1 MSSLSDLLNQYSQDI
16 SARVRHQDDT
26 DREIQDR
33 KAQTIQE
40 KYQQV
45 RDHFES
51 AANDL
56 MGAGAAIHMGRKV
69 YNKWADRNAA
79 ARQSQQAASDN
90 ANDAGATAGDRPTL
104 STSSGNQPTRG
115 ATGATDEPAPVEP
128 EPLAR
133 GGRASAAP
141 GLEPIEEDPNTAV
154 KTAAKAAKGGYKA
167 LPADSQA
174 KLDAQYQSNPDK
186 IDNPQT
192 ADDFRHNLNIR
203 QQAVE
208 QEQNRLTQSATEATA
223 PDAHIAPDSNAHAGA
238 PAEQAGTEGSQ
249 PLPEGFD
256 RQATPL
262 RETRGPNATGNEAN
276 VDNPVTTSE
285 GGARFTPEDI
295 EEGAKAFSRPGPG
308 AVSGVGDVSGGAVD
322 GSTGALDA
330 GINGAKSVLNKVGS
344 KAGATV
350 TEGIGDVLPEVSGVL
365 DALGPI
371 GEIFGVITSIAG
383 AIEGATS
390 KPAEEKAM
398 AAPAAGGQAEAG
410 AGMDEKALS
419 APVSQAGTFTA

>member
-40 KYQQV
+40 KFQQT
-45 RDHFES
+45 REHFES

-79 ARQSQQAASDN
+79 ARQSQKAVSDN

-104 STSSGNQPTRG
+104 RTDTGNQPTRE

-141 GLEPIEEDPNTAV
+141 RSDLGTIDERLPRPTEASPFPKVTA
-154 KTAAKAAKGGYKA
+154 KQQQFDTISDMG
-167 LPADSQA
+167 Q
-174 KLDAQYQSNPDK
+174 Q
-186 IDNPQT
+186 
-192 ADDFRHNLNIR
+192 R
-203 QQAVE
+203 QQA
-208 QEQNRLTQSATEATA
+208 QAEATA
-223 PDAHIAPDSNAHAGA
+223 PDDHIAPESNAHAGA

-256 RQATPL
+256 RAATPL

-330 GINGAKSVLNKVGS
+330 GINGAKSIVGKVAS

-371 GEIFGVITSIAG
+371 GEIFGVLTSVAG

-398 AAPAAGGQAEAG
+398 AGGGASTAGVEQAG